1 MSDKTAAAVQRA
13 PAQSAAVKVVEPQ
26 SLIARINQIYE
37 TIARRA
43 FDLFENEGGAPG
55 RDVEHWLKA
64 EAELLHPVPVNVAES
79 DDTLTVQAEVP
90 GFDAG
95 DLEVCLEPGRL
106 TISGKKESRE
116 EQTKGKAVYQEQ
128 RSSEILRVIA
138 LPAAVDASKATAT
151 LTNGVLE
158 VILPKAAEA
167 QAARVEVKSA

>member
-43 FDLFENEGGAPG
+43 FDLLENEGGAPG
-55 RDVEHWLKA
+55 RDVEHWLQA

-79 DDTLTVQAEVP
+79 EDTLTVQAEVP
-90 GFDAG
+90 GFNAG

-116 EQTKGKAVYQEQ
+116 EQRQGKAIYQEQ
-128 RSSEILRVIA
+128 RSSEILRVID
-138 LPAAVDASKATAT
+138 LPAAVDASQAAAT

-158 VILPKAAEA
+158 VIVLKAAEA
-167 QAARVEVKSA
+167 QAPRVEEKSA